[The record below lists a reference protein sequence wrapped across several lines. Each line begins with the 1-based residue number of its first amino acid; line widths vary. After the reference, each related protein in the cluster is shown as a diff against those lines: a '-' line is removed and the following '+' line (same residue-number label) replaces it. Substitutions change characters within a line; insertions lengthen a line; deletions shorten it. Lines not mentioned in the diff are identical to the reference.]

1 MLAISS
7 SFVFCVSLFNKVAM
21 PFMHFGGNGHHIIN
35 REHFTGQQLV
45 LPLEFLHLAI
55 DLFFLNSLSVLL
67 LLDGDYLL

>member
-1 MLAISS
+1 
-7 SFVFCVSLFNKVAM
+7 M